1 MENTASIQEE
11 IEDLKKKLQLTDG
24 DQKAYYES
32 SEITMNK
39 NKDTIAKLRLSNKK
53 LHQELAV
60 AKGQAGDE
68 EVILS
73 AFNATSRNEVSLV
86 RSGILSQEKVI
97 SKYDQK
103 VCELIKQYNA
113 LCHRANSKQKKIQQL
128 QTELMQMKDDA
139 RVAELGAAGESEG
152 AQTLRVLENRLDKA
166 NIKCVEANHINN
178 TYKQILTK
186 LQDERLEF
194 DNHVDKLQ
202 MMIKNKKKEYQEI
215 LAMNKD
221 AELAKDSAKDEL
233 TYQDGKLQQDK
244 KEREKALFEYRK
256 QADEKK
262 NHAEKVEKRAAAVKP
277 QKFLKW
283 RATCS
288 TIMARSSIH
297 TEEVAG
303 ADKEKKAISGEEQ
316 ERKIMGYEEAMHKIK
331 EATGVSDIQEVV
343 QRFLLQGETQ
353 KHLEKLKFDNE
364 KTLLRLR
371 EEKAK
376 FQAEFENM
384 KYSGEAKLSSGQRI
398 LEDMQ
403 AKLEECDSSTTDS
416 RLKLE
421 RMDRILLNVKAG
433 IEHLSDKLIS
443 LKLPKGQGPVRL
455 TQSTADD
462 YVIDLLAQCEQ
473 KLMKLMEDLDGKDV
487 SELYSGM
494 EDEEFRV
501 SIENKLPTYNVRI
514 NLPAASDRGAYDDEE
529 ESDPDD
535 EAPTRANIKKQ
546 AQQIIDQRNKKTR
559 GGIKKKKKM

>member
-1 MENTASIQEE
+1 MENTSAIQEE
-11 IEDLKKKLQLTDG
+11 IEDLRKKLNLTDG
-24 DQKAYYES
+24 DRKAYWES

-39 NKDTIAKLRLSNKK
+39 NKESIAKLRLRNKK
-53 LHQELAV
+53 LHQELAI

-73 AFNATSRNEVSLV
+73 AFNAASRNEVSLV

-113 LCHRANSKQKKIQQL
+113 LCHKSNVKEKAIKKL
-128 QTELMQMKDDA
+128 QTELMQMRADA
-139 RVAELGAAGESEG
+139 KVAEQGSAGESDSS
-152 AQTLRVLENRLDKA
+152 QTLRVLENRLDKA

-178 TYKQILTK
+178 TYKQILHK

-202 MMIKNKKKEYQEI
+202 NNIRSKKREFNDI
-215 LAMNKD
+215 MSMNKD
-221 AELAKDSAKDEL
+221 AELARDSAKDEL
-233 TYQDGKLQQDK
+233 MYQDSKLQHNK
-244 KEREKALFEYRK
+244 KERERALQEYKK

-262 NHAEKVEKRAAAVKP
+262 NHAEKVEKR
-277 QKFLKW
+277 
-283 RATCS
+283 
-288 TIMARSSIH
+288 MARSSIH
-297 TEEVAG
+297 TEEAAG
-303 ADKEKKAISGEEQ
+303 ADKDKKHISGEEQ

-403 AKLEECDSSTTDS
+403 AKLEECETNSTNS

-501 SIENKLPTYNVRI
+501 SIENKLPQYNVRI
-514 NLPAASDRGAYDDEE
+514 NLPASSDRGAFDDEE

-535 EAPTRANIKKQ
+535 EAPTRMAIKKQ
-546 AQQIIDQRNKKTR
+546 AQQILDQRNKKTR

>member
-1 MENTASIQEE
+1 MENTSAIQEE
-11 IEDLKKKLQLTDG
+11 IEDLRKKLNLTDG
-24 DQKAYYES
+24 DRKAYWES

-39 NKDTIAKLRLSNKK
+39 NKESIAKLRLRNKK
-53 LHQELAV
+53 LHQELAI

-73 AFNATSRNEVSLV
+73 AFNAASRNEVSLV

-113 LCHRANSKQKKIQQL
+113 LCHKSNVKEKAIKKL
-128 QTELMQMKDDA
+128 QTELMQMQADA
-139 RVAELGAAGESEG
+139 KVAEQGSAGESDSS
-152 AQTLRVLENRLDKA
+152 QTLRVLENRLDKA

-178 TYKQILTK
+178 TYKQILHK

-202 MMIKNKKKEYQEI
+202 NNIRSKKREFNDI
-215 LAMNKD
+215 MSMNKD
-221 AELAKDSAKDEL
+221 AELARDSAKDEL
-233 TYQDGKLQQDK
+233 MYQDSKLQHNK
-244 KEREKALFEYRK
+244 KERERALQEYKK

-262 NHAEKVEKRAAAVKP
+262 NHAEKVEKR
-277 QKFLKW
+277 
-283 RATCS
+283 
-288 TIMARSSIH
+288 MARSSIH
-297 TEEVAG
+297 TEEAAG
-303 ADKEKKAISGEEQ
+303 ADKDKKQISGEEQ

-403 AKLEECDSSTTDS
+403 AKLEECETNSTNS
-416 RLKLE
+416 RMKLE

-501 SIENKLPTYNVRI
+501 SIENKLPQYNVRI
-514 NLPAASDRGAYDDEE
+514 NLPASSDRGAFDDEE

-535 EAPTRANIKKQ
+535 EAPTRMAIKKQ
-546 AQQIIDQRNKKTR
+546 AQQILDQRNKKTR

>member
-97 SKYDQK
+97 AKYDQK

-139 RVAELGAAGESEG
+139 RVAELGAAGESES

-202 MMIKNKKKEYQEI
+202 MMIKNKKKECQEI

-221 AELAKDSAKDEL
+221 AELAKEAAKDEL

-262 NHAEKVEKRAAAVKP
+262 NHAEKVEKR
-277 QKFLKW
+277 
-283 RATCS
+283 
-288 TIMARSSIH
+288 MARSSIH

-303 ADKEKKAISGEEQ
+303 GDKEKKAISGEEQ

-403 AKLEECDSSTTDS
+403 AKLEECDTSTTDS